1 FSQMRYESLIKTVLK
16 LSCEMLIERI
26 EEEINQ

>member
-1 FSQMRYESLIKTVLK
+1 ESLIKTVLK